1 MDKISI
7 RGYDYSFIIIDD
19 LLGEKI
25 MKRMRKILLGGGIA
39 TTMAFALAAQTVT
52 PYSIR
57 RRAKPTKPCL
67 SCGILHQHNNAF
79 CSANCCK
86 AHKELTHV

>member
-1 MDKISI
+1 MDKIPI

-25 MKRMRKILLGGGIA
+25 MKKMNHGFGGIA
-39 TTMAFALAAQTVT
+39 TTMALALAAQTVK

-86 AHKELTHV
+86 AHKELAHV